1 MQKLKKLI
9 YSFCFVCLLF
19 GLILSVNVY
28 YKKFDNK
35 NYNIFSLA
43 TLPYDKS
50 THIYLSDLDYRS
62 DSIVE
67 PGYYIRKD
75 KNGEGGL
82 ISVNTDEGKK
92 TFIKGVAAWATS
104 DVIYDLTNLDYDY
117 FVSYVGVDSTQTSEY
132 YNSGVRF
139 TIYTSV
145 DGENWDTVY
154 TSGIKKGKD
163 NAEKVTIDLKKD
175 GIKSNYLRLYAY
187 ENGDSWYSQW
197 HDDAVYADAKLI
209 KKDYEDKF
217 VTSDIIKTIAG
228 YDEELNS
235 YKDEI
240 KSGNF
245 TNLDKYETTL
255 LKKEFVKRADYDILQ
270 ALINYSKDYE
280 NIIKWLFSDKEAL
293 ELYILGGEAD
303 GNYGTSLKV
312 LNELYTKYHD
322 DFNDSEN
329 GKLYKEM
336 AITLSLTHS
345 TSVGLWVSGAPED
358 PDDPNGS
365 NAVKRYQI
373 YKDLYLAGRLDN
385 NIFKDLTVEE
395 MRYVMNNVIDD
406 EEIEWLNNYTM
417 LNDKN
422 KVGTKTLARPNSAK
436 DPYTY
441 INYTFDYDYNKDKY
455 YDETQKDYWDA
466 KVHNNSEN
474 LVSYGFKN
482 YNLTY
487 KTGYPKLWI
496 VFEEGSVCGGLSKTG
511 SNIQGV
517 YGVPSSVISQ
527 PGHAAYIYMYKNDQ
541 GEKLWTMFNDVS
553 GWGQSGKTEKLSV
566 RMPNGWGSGSYAGS
580 YPATYILLSQSAL
593 NGYDK
598 YKEAEEIMMTTD
610 FFLNDYTTLKTI
622 YNKALE
628 VEPINLD
635 AYLGLIDTYKK
646 MNASDTEY
654 QALAEKIMTN
664 LKYYPLPMNDL
675 LNLILTNVK
684 NADTKTD
691 LINKRTALLTK
702 LKVLEESQAEG
713 YNQVQAVRQVA
724 TYLLQENNPLAKFS
738 FEDKTITLNKDYL
751 TNPTWQYSVDS
762 RNFSKDITGLT
773 YTLSDEEVDK
783 IHEETEIL
791 IKIIGQNNVIYEIP
805 IEKPI
810 IPPAL
815 TYSDIDN
822 TINTQVSGTGYSAD
836 ALEYRLE
843 GNTAW
848 QKLSDGYDFSGN
860 KNVEIRIGRH
870 GEFVASDSVIFNF
883 TAIGESDKYLYVTDL
898 GIKDFSSEYTATED
912 NSAANVLDNDN
923 NTLWHTSWDGSDH
936 DRYIT
941 LEVKGNPVYVTAL
954 EYVPRQGAT
963 NGIVTK
969 AEVSTSIDGIN
980 YTKVETTT
988 NLEWDANNRSKY
1000 AVFTEPVKA
1009 KYVRLKALE
1018 NAGDGRS
1025 FMSAAE
1031 IRLFEDSTARVMPS
1045 AEIEYSPKTT
1055 TTGSVVAKLV
1065 NRNKDFTITNN
1076 NGKDTYTFTKNGSF
1090 TFEFK
1095 DEYGNTGS
1103 ATATVTWI
1111 KEESKNNSS
1120 NNSSNTNTNS
1130 NTNNNSNNE
1139 SNEVNTNSS
1148 TTTNTSN
1155 NSKTTSTTTNKT
1167 NNTNNSSLN
1176 SADSDTTIDE
1186 NVVEENNE
1194 TTNNNTETN
1203 DKQSVTNQ
1211 DVNESSNATESN
1223 NNWVR
1228 NTIII
1233 VVGIGILGASIFAI
1247 KSFYNNRY

>member
-19 GLILSVNVY
+19 GLIFSVNVY
-28 YKKFDNK
+28 YKKFDNQ
-35 NYNIFSLA
+35 NHNIFSLA
-43 TLPYDKS
+43 TLPYDAN
-50 THIYLSDLDYRS
+50 THIYLSDLDYRD

-82 ISVNTDEGKK
+82 ISVNTDDGKK

-104 DVIYDLTNLDYDY
+104 DVIYDLTDLDYDY
-117 FVSYVGVDSTQTSEY
+117 FVSYVGVDSTQTSDY

-139 TIYTSV
+139 TIYTSINGT
-145 DGENWDTVY
+145 DWDTVY

-163 NAEKVTIDLKKD
+163 IAEKVTIDLKKD
-175 GIKSNYLRLYAY
+175 GIKANYLRLYAY

-217 VTSDIIKTIAG
+217 VTSNIIKTING
-228 YDEELNS
+228 YNEELNS

-245 TNLDKYETTL
+245 THLEDYETTL

-322 DFNDSEN
+322 DFNDLEN

-365 NAVKRYQI
+365 NAVKRYEI
-373 YKDLYLAGRLDN
+373 YKDLYLNNRLDN

-406 EEIEWLNNYTM
+406 EEIKWLNDYTNK
-417 LNDKN
+417 NDKD
-422 KVGTKTLARPNSAK
+422 KVGTKTLSQPNSAK
-436 DPYTY
+436 NPYTY

-455 YDETQKDYWDA
+455 YDDAQKDYWDA

-527 PGHAAYIYMYKNDQ
+527 PGHAAYIYMYKNAQ
-541 GEKLWTMFNDVS
+541 GEKLWTMYNDVS

-580 YPATYILLSQSAL
+580 YPVTYILLSQSAL
-593 NGYDK
+593 NEYDK

-610 FFLNDYTTLKTI
+610 FFLNDYTTLTTI
-622 YNKALE
+622 YNKAIE

-654 QALAEKIMTN
+654 QALAEKIMIN

-675 LNLILTNVK
+675 LNLIINNVK
-684 NADTKTD
+684 NDEIKTD
-691 LINKRTALLTK
+691 LINKRTNLLIADK
-702 LKVLEESQAEG
+702 SLNQSNVKD
-713 YNQVQAVRQVA
+713 YNQIQAVNQVA
-724 TYLLQENNPLAKFS
+724 TYLLQENKPLAKFS

-751 TNPTWQYSVDS
+751 TNPVWQYSVDS
-762 RNFSKDITGLT
+762 NNFSKEVSGLT

-791 IKIIGQNNVIYEIP
+791 IKIKGQNNVIYEIP

-810 IPPAL
+810 IPPEL
-815 TYSDIDN
+815 NYSDIDN
-822 TINTQVSGTGYSAD
+822 TINTQVSGKGYSAD

-843 GNTAW
+843 GNTDW

-870 GEFVASDSVIFNF
+870 GEYVASDSVIFNF

-898 GIKDFSSEYTATED
+898 GIKDFSSEYTKTED
-912 NSAANVLDNDN
+912 NSAANVLDNN
-923 NTLWHTSWDGSDH
+923 NDTLWHTSWDGSDH

-941 LEVKGNPVYVTAL
+941 LEVKGDPVYVTAL

-969 AEVSTSIDGIN
+969 AEVSTSMDGVN

-988 NLEWDANNRSKY
+988 DLEWDANNRSKY
-1000 AVFTEPVKA
+1000 AIFTEPVKA
-1009 KYVRLKALE
+1009 KYVRLQALE

-1031 IRLFEDSTARVMPS
+1031 IRLFEDSTARVMPT
-1045 AEIEYSPKTT
+1045 AEIEYSIKTE

-1065 NRNKDFTITNN
+1065 NKNKDFTITNN

-1090 TFEFK
+1090 TFTFV
-1095 DEYGNTGS
+1095 DEYGNKGS

-1111 KEESKNNSS
+1111 KEESKNN
-1120 NNSSNTNTNS
+1120 
-1130 NTNNNSNNE
+1130 
-1139 SNEVNTNSS
+1139 NTNSS
-1148 TTTNTSN
+1148 TNSESNVADTNLSTGDG
-1155 NSKTTSTTTNKT
+1155 SKTTSTTTNKT
-1167 NNTNNSSLN
+1167 TNKNNSSSN
-1176 SADSDTTIDE
+1176 SNDSDTTVDE
-1186 NVVEENNE
+1186 NVVEENTE

-1203 DKQSVTNQ
+1203 DKQNVTNQ
-1211 DVNESSNATESN
+1211 DINESSTTTESN
-1223 NNWVR
+1223 NNLVR

-1247 KSFYNNRY
+1247 KSFYNNRD

>member
-9 YSFCFVCLLF
+9 YSFCFVCLLL
-19 GLILSVNVY
+19 GLILSVNFY
-28 YKKFDNK
+28 YKNYDNK
-35 NYNIFSLA
+35 NHNIFSLA

-145 DGENWDTVY
+145 NGKDWDTVY

-175 GIKSNYLRLYAY
+175 GIKANYLRLYAY
-187 ENGDSWYSQW
+187 ENGDAWYSQW

-240 KSGNF
+240 KSGDF
-245 TNLDKYETTL
+245 THLEEYETTL

-293 ELYILGGEAD
+293 ELYILGGVAD

-322 DFNDSEN
+322 DFNDLEN

-365 NAVKRYQI
+365 NAVDRYQI
-373 YKDLYLAGRLDN
+373 YKDLYLNNRLDN

-395 MRYVMNNVIDD
+395 MRYVMNNIIDD
-406 EEIEWLNNYTM
+406 EEIEWLNDYTKR
-417 LNDKN
+417 N
-422 KVGTKTLARPNSAK
+422 TETLDTPSSAK
-436 DPYTY
+436 NPYTY
-441 INYTFDYDYNKDKY
+441 INYTFGYDYNRSQY
-455 YDETQKDYWDA
+455 YDEAQKDKWNA
-466 KVHNNSEN
+466 KVHNNSEK
-474 LVSYGFKN
+474 LVNYGFKD
-482 YNLTY
+482 YDITY

-527 PGHAAYIYMYKNDQ
+527 PGHAAYIYMYKNDK
-541 GEKLWTMFNDVS
+541 GEKLWTMYNDVS

-593 NGYDK
+593 NEYDT
-598 YKEAEEIMMTTD
+598 YKKAEEIMMTTD
-610 FFLNDYTTLKTI
+610 FFANDYETLKTI
-622 YNKALE
+622 YNKAIE

-646 MNASDTEY
+646 MNVSDTEY
-654 QALAEKIMTN
+654 QTLAEKIMTN

-684 NADTKTD
+684 NADVKTN
-691 LINKRTALLTK
+691 LINKRTALLKTDK
-702 LKVLEESQAEG
+702 SLDQSNVKD
-713 YNQVQAVRQVA
+713 YNQIQAVRQVA
-724 TYLLQENNPLAKFS
+724 TYLLQENKPLAKFS

-762 RNFSKDITGLT
+762 RNFSEDITGLT

-843 GNTAW
+843 GNTTW

-912 NSAANVLDNDN
+912 NSASNVLDNDN

-941 LEVKGNPVYVTAL
+941 LEVNGNPVYVTAL
-954 EYVPRQGAT
+954 EYVPRQGST

-969 AEVSTSIDGIN
+969 AEVLTSMDGEN
-980 YTKVETTT
+980 FTEVKTTT
-988 NLEWDANNRSKY
+988 NLEWDVNNRSKY

-1111 KEESKNNSS
+1111 KEESKNNSN
-1120 NNSSNTNTNS
+1120 NNSS

-1139 SNEVNTNSS
+1139 SNVVNTNSS
-1148 TTTNTSN
+1148 TTASISD

-1167 NNTNNSSLN
+1167 TNKNNSSSN
-1176 SADSDTTIDE
+1176 SADNNTTIDE
-1186 NVVEENNE
+1186 KVVEENNE
-1194 TTNNNTETN
+1194 TTNNNAETN
-1203 DKQSVTNQ
+1203 DKQNVTTNQ
-1211 DVNESSNATESN
+1211 NINESSNTTESN
-1223 NNWVR
+1223 NNWIR
-1228 NTIII
+1228 NIIII
-1233 VVGIGILGASIFAI
+1233 VVGIGILGAVIFAI
-1247 KSFYNNRY
+1247 KSFYNNRD